1 MRSTVASSL
10 LDRQHPHKL
19 ATMATLEKYQTDL
32 IEHGMSAGALKFG
45 TFTLKSGRTSPYF
58 FNAGLL
64 ASGPVLDALCSAYAA
79 TIASALK
86 STPGLPQF
94 DVLFGP
100 AYKGIPFAACTALL
114 LHRDHGIDVGFA
126 YDRKEAKDHGE
137 GGIMVG
143 TLVKGKRVLV
153 LDDVATAGTA
163 IRGAIETVR
172 KEGGEVVGA
181 VLMLD
186 RQEVGKEG
194 KSMIAEVESLLGGK
208 GSVPTILKMKHLM
221 AWLEQHGRTEELKS
235 MREYWEKYGA
245 KDSA

>member
-1 MRSTVASSL
+1 MS
-10 LDRQHPHKL
+10 
-19 ATMATLEKYQTDL
+19 LEKYQTEL

-64 ASGPVLDALCSAYAA
+64 ASGPVLDTLCSAYAA
-79 TIASALK
+79 TIARALQA
-86 STPGLPQF
+86 SPGLPAF

-100 AYKGIPFAACTALL
+100 AYKGIPFAAGTALL
-114 LHRDHGIDVGFA
+114 LHRDHGITVGFA

-137 GGIMVG
+137 GGILVG
-143 TLVKGKRVLV
+143 APVRGKRVLV

-163 IRGAIETVR
+163 IRGAIETVTR
-172 KEGGEVVGA
+172 EGGEVVGA

-194 KSMIAEVESLLGGK
+194 KSTLAEVEALLGGK
-208 GSVPTILKMKHLM
+208 GRVPTILKMKDLM
-221 AWLEQHGRTEELKS
+221 EWLQEHGRTEELAK
-235 MREYWEKYGA
+235 MQEYWEQYGA
-245 KDSA
+245 KESE

>member
-1 MRSTVASSL
+1 MST
-10 LDRQHPHKL
+10 LD
-19 ATMATLEKYQTDL
+19 KYQSEL
-32 IEHGMSAGALKFG
+32 IEHGMSVGALKFG
-45 TFTLKSGRTSPYF
+45 SFVLKSGRTSPYF

-64 ASGPVLDALCSAYAA
+64 ADGPVLDTLCSAYAA

-86 STPGLPQF
+86 SSPGLPQF

-137 GGIMVG
+137 GGVMVG
-143 TLVKGKRVLV
+143 APVKGKRVLV

-163 IRGAIETVR
+163 IRGAIDVVK

-181 VLMLD
+181 VLLLD

-194 KSMIAEVESLLGGK
+194 KSMIEEVEAVLGGK

-221 AWLEQHGRTEELKS
+221 AWLEKHGRTEELTS
-235 MREYWEKYGA
+235 MQDYWNQYGA
-245 KDSA
+245 KTSD